1 MAMRL
6 THVAGLLAVLAVATQ
21 ATAPAGAAEPLGSQ
35 AAPRGIA
42 ADIPLVLSDPAPSTF
57 DRGQLGPANLL
68 PSSTVDLA
76 AGTVTLPLHEGR
88 MKSGETVWFVLFD
101 TSDRGQAEALG
112 LNYAPKL
119 TFAEIGKAVRTA
131 RLDTDYKWSFDA
143 GKVDFKPAR
152 KVTPGVA
159 PRFYPPAVAEPGSV
173 GDADY
178 SPLVKLVNAGGAIY
192 NAPVVAFG
200 ASAET
205 LNAFCKGN
213 ADHSVVHDRVTAIC
227 PATGKVTL
235 TLAVGFSG
243 GRALVYTSTDA
254 NERAPAALEAS
265 TYAPAL
271 AAMKVGPDVSPFS
284 PLERVYVVVNG
295 PTGVDNPMRQG
306 LDSALSDGRSPINV
320 FGSIPTVSNRYSPIW
335 DVNAAIWTDKAIKA
349 GARSR
354 LTEELQVLGL
364 VKAGYI
370 SGKEGKAFGSIG
382 FLVNCPVVYRLN

>member
-1 MAMRL
+1 MARWSVL
-6 THVAGLLAVLAVATQ
+6 GVLGALGLGLSSQ
-21 ATAPAGAAEPLGSQ
+21 AFAAEPLGSQ
-35 AAPRGIA
+35 PTPKGIA
-42 ADIPLVLSDPAPSTF
+42 ADVPLVLSDPAPSAF

-119 TFAEIGKAVRTA
+119 TFAEVGKAVRTA
-131 RLDTDYKWSFDA
+131 RLESDYKWVFDA
-143 GKVDFKPAR
+143 GKVDFKPVR
-152 KVTPGVA
+152 KVTPGAA
-159 PRFYPPAVAEPGSV
+159 PRFYPPAIAEPGSV

-178 SPLVKLVNAGGAIY
+178 TPLVKLVNAGGAIY
-192 NAPVVAFG
+192 NAPVVAFN
-200 ASAET
+200 ASAAT
-205 LNAFCKGN
+205 LNQFCKGSV
-213 ADHSVVHDRVTAIC
+213 DHAIVHDRVTAIC
-227 PATGKVTL
+227 PETGKVTL

-254 NERAPAALEAS
+254 NEPAPSALEAS

-271 AAMKVGPDVSPFS
+271 GAMKVGPDASPFS
-284 PLERVYVVVNG
+284 PLERVYVVING

-335 DVNAAIWTDKAIKA
+335 DVNAAIWTEKAIKA

-354 LTEELQVLGL
+354 LTEELQVLSL

-382 FLVNCPVVYRLN
+382 FLVNCPVVFRLN